1 MKELQLLCHEKEK
14 GADERNEFLFDFSDR
29 PEPIYENGDFF
40 AVASITIVCFLITST
55 NVGVTMVRI
64 LGYNAPKPT
73 RVFSIMML
81 VSVNT
86 IALQ

>member
-1 MKELQLLCHEKEK
+1 MKEMNFCLISVIVPI
-14 GADERNEFLFDFSDR
+14 LFS
-29 PEPIYENGDFF
+29 EPIYENGDFF

-81 VSVNT
+81 VSVNA